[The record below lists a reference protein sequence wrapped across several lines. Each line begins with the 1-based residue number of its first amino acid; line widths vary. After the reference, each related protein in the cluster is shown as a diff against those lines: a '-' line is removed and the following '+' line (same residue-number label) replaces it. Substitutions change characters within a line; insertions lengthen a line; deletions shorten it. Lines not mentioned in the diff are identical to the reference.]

1 MAPADPCARG
11 ARGIADTGDTYD
23 PDQPISV
30 LGNAGLD
37 PAWSA
42 AWQAGQPSILGP
54 ALNPEPWTLAN
65 STIHG
70 LLSPEDIATID
81 FGDIGQPA
89 QPPQPDASGFTGL
102 TPWQPG
108 PDAGSSVLNS
118 HGYIPQA
125 GDENTLA
132 RIIYAESSNTPSDMP
147 AIGWSVVNRVGDR
160 EFGKTMDDVINQK
173 NAFSSVQ
180 NNDRQWQGSADPDS
194 LTGPNA
200 KAW

>member
-1 MAPADPCARG
+1 M
-11 ARGIADTGDTYD
+11 ADTGDTYD
-23 PDQPISV
+23 PDRPISV

-89 QPPQPDASGFTGL
+89 QPPQPDASGFTGP
-102 TPWQPG
+102 TPWQP
-108 PDAGSSVLNS
+108 DASGN
-118 HGYIPQA
+118 Y
-125 GDENTLA
+125 
-132 RIIYAESSNTPSDMP
+132 
-147 AIGWSVVNRVGDR
+147 
-160 EFGKTMDDVINQK
+160 
-173 NAFSSVQ
+173 
-180 NNDRQWQGSADPDS
+180 QGSADAGGSPPPAASKDGWVQPDRAQPPQPDAS
-194 LTGPNA
+194 GFTA
-200 KAW
+200 